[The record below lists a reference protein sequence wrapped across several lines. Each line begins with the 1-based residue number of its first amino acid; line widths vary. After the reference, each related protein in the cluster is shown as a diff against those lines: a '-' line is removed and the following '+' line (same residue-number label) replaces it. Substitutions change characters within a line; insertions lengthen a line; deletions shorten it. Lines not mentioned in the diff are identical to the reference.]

1 MAIKVVATIFG
12 SSSSGETTSLG
23 NVDAFVLAGAVW
35 SRRKDQIDA
44 LVVVVVELDGTSA
57 VLVQTAGVI
66 DGYGLTAAITAGIVV
81 AELSVS
87 CGWDGADESAEKIT
101 DLHVIDI
108 EETV

>member
-87 CGWDGADESAEKIT
+87 CG
-101 DLHVIDI
+101 
-108 EETV
+108 